1 VPVEARVDVPHQLA
15 PHIETAV
22 YFVVAEALTNIAKHS
37 GAASVSVSVVVNGSE
52 VVVRVEDDGVGGA
65 HAAKGL
71 GLAGLGQRLVAV
83 DGTLDVTSPEGGPT
97 VLLARIPLAGA

>member
-1 VPVEARVDVPHQLA
+1 
-15 PHIETAV
+15 
-22 YFVVAEALTNIAKHS
+22 
-37 GAASVSVSVVVNGSE
+37 
-52 VVVRVEDDGVGGA
+52 VGGA

-83 DGTLDVTSPEGGPT
+83 DGTLEVSSPAGGPT